1 MRHSPLCLAILL
13 LTLAVPVTAQNA
25 VAPRADI
32 ATPATDTTP
41 PTAVPLAEIPSR
53 AEASQARLEE
63 IRQLLPRERAIG
75 QIRDAYAATQD
86 TIQALM
92 ELQARPGQE
101 WQQ

>member
-41 PTAVPLAEIPSR
+41 PTAVPQSEIPSR
-53 AEASQARLEE
+53 AEASQEKSLRIPFFWME
-63 IRQLLPRERAIG
+63 RQLASSTRW
-75 QIRDAYAATQD
+75 T
-86 TIQALM
+86 
-92 ELQARPGQE
+92 
-101 WQQ
+101 